1 MSKNFINVVEIKRA
15 IQWQPT
21 DNESVILLK
30 EGEGFL
36 LAYFKDK
43 QYQAVS
49 FSVNDE
55 GKSQV
60 IDHEGFEGEKFDF
73 HKFYGSIEKLTEN
86 CEGILI

>member
-30 EGEGFL
+30 EGKGFL

-55 GKSQV
+55 GESQV

-73 HKFYGSIEKLTEN
+73 NKFYGSIEKLTEN
-86 CEGILI
+86 CEGFLI